1 MDKQISKITI
11 ENEFYSVEN
20 VRANPHKLFV
30 FGDNNASRGKK
41 GQSIIR
47 GCPNSHGIP
56 TKKHPSLHKSSF
68 YTDKDLKDNIKR
80 IDESIAKLKE
90 RSSEYQ
96 EIVLPAAGLGTGLA
110 RLEECAPKT
119 FEHLQKELNKLK
131 QTI

>member
-1 MDKQISKITI
+1 MVS
-11 ENEFYSVEN
+11 EFYSVEIL
-20 VRANPHKLFV
+20 RANPHKLFV

-47 GCPNSHGIP
+47 DCPNSHGIP
-56 TKKHPSLHKSSF
+56 TKKLPSLRPSSF
-68 YTDKDLKDNIKR
+68 YTDEELEDNIKR
-80 IDESIAKLKE
+80 INESIAKLIE

-131 QTI
+131 QII